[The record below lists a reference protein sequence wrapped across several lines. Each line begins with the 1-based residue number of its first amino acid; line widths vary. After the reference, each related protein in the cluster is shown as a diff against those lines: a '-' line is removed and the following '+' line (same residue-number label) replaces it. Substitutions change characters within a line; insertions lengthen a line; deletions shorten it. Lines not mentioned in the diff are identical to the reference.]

1 MRVIVC
7 EDNEIICKAYC
18 TLIREFFEKETEEE
32 AEVVGYLTGEEVLA
46 DTGDKDIVFMDVE
59 LPGINGIEVSCKLKE
74 QNPKTIIFIV
84 TGHEQYNDDA
94 FRVHAFRF
102 ILKEFRIERMY
113 RNLKEAIQYYYTAC
127 GKINL
132 TDKNEVHSEYK
143 SDIIFVE
150 AREHGVLVHTTT
162 GWQHRVTT
170 SMKEMQEELK
180 EGCFFQSHRGYVVN
194 MHYIS
199 KYNKKEIH
207 FENCEAVALIA
218 RMNYKKFVK
227 KYDAFLKI
235 MNAEQSY

>member
-7 EDNEIICKAYC
+7 EDNAILCNTYC
-18 TLIREFFEKETEEE
+18 TFVREFFEKETNEE
-32 AEVVGYLTGEEVLA
+32 AEVVGYLSGEEVLE

-59 LPGINGIEVSCKLKE
+59 LPGANGIEISYKLKE

-84 TGHEQYNDDA
+84 TAYEQYNDDA

-102 ILKEFRIERMY
+102 IVKEIEVERMY
-113 RNLKEAIQYYYTAC
+113 RNMREALQYYYTAC
-127 GKINL
+127 GKIAL
-132 TDKNEVHSEYK
+132 TEKKVVHSKYK
-143 SDIIFVE
+143 ADIILVE
-150 AREHGVLVHTTT
+150 AREHGVVVHTTE
-162 GWQHRVTT
+162 GWEYRITT

-180 EGCFFQSHRGYVVN
+180 QGCFIQPHRGYIVN

-199 KYNKKEIH
+199 KYNKKEIY

-218 RMNYKKFVK
+218 RMNYKSFKK